1 MIRNTLLPFLVS
13 RGITEPEAVRLL
25 LDSGVDPELRPER
38 IGVGEFVRIVNAVDR
53 TFSLL
58 GNEPC
63 GL

>member
-1 MIRNTLLPFLVS
+1 MIRNTLLPFLAS
-13 RGITEPEAVRLL
+13 RGIPEPEAVRIL

-53 TFSLL
+53 TFSLF